1 MILSKIAQKSHQCF
15 GLRLQANLM
24 SRTFK
29 NSPICSHWPRREKER
44 IFGVREW
51 ANVCVCEREGERER
65 EAERSWKALYSNTF
79 GWTGFTLLLKPV
91 WMSAWTGSLTLIWRR
106 RHRRRHRRLQWTKQE
121 LQNYLIIRSERN
133 KLLKKKA
140 LESSSCVVICV
151 GITIR
156 EILILFS
163 MSLKFDI

>member
-1 MILSKIAQKSHQCF
+1 MILFKIAQKSHQCF

-44 IFGVREW
+44 ILGVREW

-65 EAERSWKALYSNTF
+65 SRKELESALLEYV
-79 GWTGFTLLLKPV
+79 WTGFTLLLKPV

>member
-1 MILSKIAQKSHQCF
+1 MILFKIAQKSHQCF

-24 SRTFK
+24 SRTFI

-51 ANVCVCEREGERER
+51 ANVCLCEREGERER
-65 EAERSWKALYSNTF
+65 SRKELESALLEYV
-79 GWTGFTLLLKPV
+79 WTGFTLLLKPV

-106 RHRRRHRRLQWTKQE
+106 RHSRRRLQWTKQE
-121 LQNYLIIRSERN
+121 LQNYLIIRSEKN

-140 LESSSCVVICV
+140 LESSSCVVIFV
-151 GITIR
+151 GIKIQKF
-156 EILILFS
+156 LLLFS